1 MRRLPLLAFVIA
13 VLVGTATPSGAQTA
27 TGQITG
33 SLKDPSGSVV
43 PGVKVVVTNE
53 QTGLTRETVS
63 NELGDYVVPLL
74 PVGVYVV
81 TAEHPGFKV
90 AVRSGVPLSVDQVQ
104 RVDLRLDTGDVAE
117 RVEVTS
123 SALALDTASAT
134 VGQTITEKQV
144 TELPLNGRNF
154 LQLLFLGAGAV
165 ETDRRTGR
173 HATGRR

>member
-1 MRRLPLLAFVIA
+1 MTRLPLLAFVIA
-13 VLVGTATPSGAQTA
+13 AVVGTATTSGAQTA

-33 SLKDPSGSVV
+33 SVKDPSGSVV

-53 QTGLTRETVS
+53 QTGLTRDTVS

-90 AVRSGVPLSVDQVQ
+90 AVRSAVPLSVDQVQ

-117 RVEVTS
+117 RVDVTS

-134 VGQTITEKQV
+134 VGRSGLYSNACAMLRRMRRFV
-144 TELPLNGRNF
+144 PL
-154 LQLLFLGAGAV
+154 V
-165 ETDRRTGR
+165 PM
-173 HATGRR
+173 